1 MKRGG
6 ELMWV
11 DMLLVDLNV
20 SSSFHVFRSVFDR
33 YSKFVIVY
41 WVIVLL

>member
-6 ELMWV
+6 ELMWA

-20 SSSFHVFRSVFDR
+20 SSLFHVFRSVLDHSGEFD
-33 YSKFVIVY
+33 
-41 WVIVLL
+41 IVLSVSCF